1 MVEKVEPAAD
11 RSIHSELSHVKTVT
25 LEGVILQ
32 FSEMTLNLL
41 APEMVWRLGLAVKE
55 VDDAFRSL

>member
-25 LEGVILQ
+25 PEGVILQ
-32 FSEMTLNLL
+32 FSEMTLNTMKTIETYVPSTLL
-41 APEMVWRLGLAVKE
+41 LVIFWPKSG
-55 VDDAFRSL
+55 